1 MILAWHRNKVNDAGQ
16 SADVMKKIDSRAR
29 VAEGCTLRIN
39 CCDTFS
45 IRGGV
50 KGLDHEESP
59 HSSQKRA

>member
-1 MILAWHRNKVNDAGQ
+1 MMLGH

-29 VAEGCTLRIN
+29 VAEGRALEIN
-39 CCDTFS
+39 CCDTLS

-50 KGLDHEESP
+50 KGFDREESP